1 MPLFIINV
9 IFFVDTSDNV
19 SPLEYNMS
27 TVGNGV
33 KQRRYNSPILFNI
46 YMNYLNITLNSSG
59 IGEYLSGGF

>member
-1 MPLFIINV
+1 
-9 IFFVDTSDNV
+9 
-19 SPLEYNMS
+19 MS

-59 IGEYLSGGF
+59 IGEYLSGAF